1 MASGSGNV
9 AGEPADFEVLK
20 RPPPPQDAFR
30 RLAPLGWKGG
40 LLLIAALLIASF
52 FLAGYF
58 TVYWRNADMDL
69 FVVYNAFLV
78 NDGRPQLYFDH
89 PAYFTIML
97 VRVWFQFLHHLGL
110 LDAWKLSS
118 VFSLDATAFN
128 AAMTGSVRAARV
140 LSLLIT
146 LVFVVA
152 FAELVRR
159 IVRDRHVAM
168 LATLAFALSGALA
181 MQMRI
186 LRTELIAASL
196 VDFGFLILV
205 IVARRAGNWRPLAL
219 ALVACLCVLGLENK
233 VHVILLIAAL
243 PMMILPFG
251 SAGGA
256 STSFWKND
264 PRRWFAVGGG
274 AIVAMLMLWTSS
286 SLIRVGFDPT
296 AMAATTPSL
305 KPLFGTPGVYQI
317 GLLLWTGFAM
327 AAFATLWK
335 VSFAESLAGML
346 AVLAGACLAL
356 LALNVSYYSDNVVA
370 TLNPIERM
378 LSFADMSG
386 VSSGGGIFSVAG
398 LFAADVG
405 RVLLRYTF
413 FLSSSPRP
421 TVFLTWLV
429 LPGIVYAWRR
439 GERQTAAQAAVLML
453 CTLAIDSIGM
463 RRGLK
468 DEYFIFTDPLI
479 IIAGAVL
486 LDRLSDLRF
495 NRWAYPI
502 GVVLVVLHV
511 AVGQAE
517 PIKHVFARRGPEGIC
532 EWRPHYTPL
541 LPLPWCS
548 L

>member
-1 MASGSGNV
+1 
-9 AGEPADFEVLK
+9 
-20 RPPPPQDAFR
+20 
-30 RLAPLGWKGG
+30 
-40 LLLIAALLIASF
+40 LLIASF
-52 FLAGYF
+52 FFAGYF
-58 TVYWRNADMDL
+58 TVYWRQADMDL

-78 NDGRPQLYFDH
+78 NDGRSQLYFDH

-97 VRVWFQFLHHLGL
+97 VRVWFQFLHHVGL
-110 LDAWKLSS
+110 LEAWKLSS
-118 VFSLDATAFN
+118 VLSLDATAFD
-128 AAMTGSVRAARV
+128 AAMTGAVRAARV

-146 LVFVVA
+146 LVFVVV
-152 FAELVRR
+152 FAGLVRR
-159 IVRDRHVAM
+159 VVRDRHVAM
-168 LATLAFALSGALA
+168 LAALAFALSGALA

-196 VDFGFLILV
+196 VVFGFLILV
-205 IVARRAGNWRPLAL
+205 IVARRASNRRPLAL

-243 PMMILPFG
+243 PVMILPFG
-251 SAGGA
+251 SADGA
-256 STSFWKND
+256 SASFWKNN
-264 PRRWFAVGGG
+264 PHRWLAVGGG
-274 AIVAMLMLWTSS
+274 AIVAMLMLSMS
-286 SLIRVGFDPT
+286 FSLIRVGFDPT

-305 KPLFGTPGVYQI
+305 KPLFGAPGVYQI

-327 AAFATLWK
+327 VAFSMFWK

-356 LALNVSYYSDNVVA
+356 LALNISYYSDNVVA

-378 LSFADMSG
+378 LSFADMSE

-398 LFAADVG
+398 LFAADVA

-413 FLSSSPRP
+413 ILSSSPRP

-439 GERQTAAQAAVLML
+439 GERQTAAQATVLML

-502 GVVLVVLHV
+502 GVILVALHV
-511 AVGQAE
+511 VVGQAE

-541 LPLPWCS
+541 LPLPWCKDNGHQAG
-548 L
+548 